1 MRYKVRTTETLEFVI
16 EGDNADEVLDW
27 LSGNTIREIRRIN
40 YKLATQYHHE
50 IIEKT
55 VMPADVSVDDY
66 CEDIPDD
73 DWNKVHSDALEKLT
87 EEGCEDDED

>member
-1 MRYKVRTTETLEFVI
+1 MRYKVKTTETLEFVI
-16 EGDNADEVLDW
+16 EGDNADDVLDW
-27 LSGNTIREIRRIN
+27 LSGNTIREIRHIN
-40 YKLATQYHHE
+40 HKLLQTYHSE

-73 DWNKVHSDALEKLT
+73 DWNVPHFDSTEKLM
-87 EEGCEDDED
+87 EEGYDEE